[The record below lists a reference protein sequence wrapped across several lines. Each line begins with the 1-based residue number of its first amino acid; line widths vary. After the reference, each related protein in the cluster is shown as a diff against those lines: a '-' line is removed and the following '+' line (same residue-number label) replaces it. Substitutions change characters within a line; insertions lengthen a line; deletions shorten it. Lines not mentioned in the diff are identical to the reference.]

1 MKFLIDNALS
11 PLVAE
16 GLNKAGYNA
25 IHIRSYGLQSADDET
40 ILNRAAVE
48 DRIIISADTDFG
60 TLLALRKERKPS
72 IILFRRST
80 ERRPDRQLNLLLAN
94 LSSIQKA
101 LEDGCIVVF
110 EQTRIRIRPLPI
122 SREEDKM

>member
-11 PLVAE
+11 PFIAE

-60 TLLALRKERKPS
+60 TLLALRKESKPS

-80 ERRPDRQLNLLLAN
+80 ERRPDRQLNLLLTN
-94 LSSIQKA
+94 LPSIQKA
-101 LEDGCIVVF
+101 LEEGCIVVF

-122 SREEDKM
+122 SSEEDKM